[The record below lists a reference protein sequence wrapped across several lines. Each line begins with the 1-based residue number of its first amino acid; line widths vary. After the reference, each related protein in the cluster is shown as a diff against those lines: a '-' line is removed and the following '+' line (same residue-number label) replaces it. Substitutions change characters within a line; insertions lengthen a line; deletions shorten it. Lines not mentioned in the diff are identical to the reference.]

1 MIISKLHYTKLQRQ
15 LIFLLPLFFCVEV
28 ASAQIADDD
37 WLVVSGG
44 GQTKEQIRPEIDH
57 ALEATTVEAE
67 RITGVRGKYAEAEGD
82 AVIIRGVQELRG
94 NYLFYDQIKDEIT
107 GQGDVSIKK
116 SGVLINGDTFMY
128 SPGLETGEITEA
140 EYFLIDSGGRG
151 KSERLIFDGPSRQS
165 AVNATYTSCD
175 VSQEDVYLKTSLL
188 NLYQDKEY
196 GVARQATVWFKGA
209 PILYTPFLSFPLTD
223 KRKTGLLTPSY
234 GQSVQNGFEVSIPV
248 YLNLAPNFDST
259 IALRTMSERGN
270 LIASHS
276 RYMGGS
282 FSGHL
287 TYDAI
292 DDDKKL
298 FRESGSETSRA
309 YYNFVHQQTF
319 GSHVSGYAKLQ
330 GISDDTYFKDLSNDL
345 AKTSLVHL
353 PREMGLNA
361 SGTNW
366 IGRARVVHY
375 QTLDFETPPVQL
387 DPQIDFGFNPSLGFG
402 FESESTSQISDFDDR
417 NQKGARRTIV
427 YPGIRYVYEN
437 DFLTLSP
444 KLGLHYTNY
453 DLDTGTNEDRSLPIY
468 TMSASL
474 AFERAL
480 KWAGVNL
487 TQTLVPKIFYVHV
500 PFEDQTALPVFD
512 SALSDFSFSQI
523 FTENIF
529 SGGDR
534 INDADQLTVGLV
546 SKFLETETGVERF
559 QITAA
564 QRFHFDEERVV
575 INPGDTPR
583 TGNRSDILLG
593 GSGKINRS
601 WSADSLLRYSGVL
614 DEVVNHDHRIKY
626 TREAGKSLSFAYR
639 YARDAHEQFDL
650 SGQWPIKGRWG
661 AAARWNY
668 AKDSGKL
675 IEGVLGLEY
684 KVGCWAFRMVAN
696 RFLTGQDS
704 VARDLYATSFFV
716 QLELKGITQIG
727 SDAVG
732 VLKQNVRGFS
742 EN

>member
-37 WLVVSGG
+37 WLIVSGG

-57 ALEATTVEAE
+57 VLEATTVEAE

-209 PILYTPFLSFPLTD
+209 PILYTPYLSFPLTD

-234 GQSVQNGFEVSIPV
+234 GQSVQNGFEVSIPM
-248 YLNLAPNFDST
+248 YLNVAPNFDAT

-282 FSGHL
+282 FAGHL
-287 TYDAI
+287 SYDVI
-292 DDDKKL
+292 NDDRKFSK
-298 FRESGSETSRA
+298 ESGDEDSRA
-309 YYNFVHQQTF
+309 YYNFAHNQKF
-319 GSHVSGYAKLQ
+319 GSHVIGYAKLQ
-330 GISDDTYFKDLSNDL
+330 GISDDTYFKDLSNDA

-353 PREMGLNA
+353 PREIGLTA
-361 SGTNW
+361 SAEDWFGS
-366 IGRARVVHY
+366 ARVVHY
-375 QTLDFETPPVQL
+375 QTLDFGAPPVKL
-387 DPQIDFGFNPSLGFG
+387 DPQINFEYTPVLGYG
-402 FESESTSQISDFDDR
+402 FESESRTQLSIFNDR
-417 NQKGARRTIV
+417 NKKTRRTIV

-444 KLGLHYTNY
+444 KVGLHYTNY

-468 TMSASL
+468 TM
-474 AFERAL
+474 ERI
-480 KWAGVNL
+480 
-487 TQTLVPKIFYVHV
+487 T
-500 PFEDQTALPVFD
+500 
-512 SALSDFSFSQI
+512 
-523 FTENIF
+523 
-529 SGGDR
+529 
-534 INDADQLTVGLV
+534 
-546 SKFLETETGVERF
+546 RF
-559 QITAA
+559 
-564 QRFHFDEERVV
+564 
-575 INPGDTPR
+575 
-583 TGNRSDILLG
+583 
-593 GSGKINRS
+593 
-601 WSADSLLRYSGVL
+601 
-614 DEVVNHDHRIKY
+614 
-626 TREAGKSLSFAYR
+626 
-639 YARDAHEQFDL
+639 
-650 SGQWPIKGRWG
+650 
-661 AAARWNY
+661 
-668 AKDSGKL
+668 
-675 IEGVLGLEY
+675 
-684 KVGCWAFRMVAN
+684 
-696 RFLTGQDS
+696 
-704 VARDLYATSFFV
+704 
-716 QLELKGITQIG
+716 
-727 SDAVG
+727 
-732 VLKQNVRGFS
+732 
-742 EN
+742 

>member
-1 MIISKLHYTKLQRQ
+1 MIISELHYTKLQRQ
-15 LIFLLPLFFCVEV
+15 LIFLLPLFFCVEI

-37 WLVVSGG
+37 WLIVSGG
-44 GQTKEQIRPEIDH
+44 GQTKEQMHPEIDH

-67 RITGVRGKYAEAEGD
+67 RITVVRGKYAEAEGD

-116 SGVLINGDTFMY
+116 SGVLINGDAFMY

-209 PILYTPFLSFPLTD
+209 PILYTPYLSFPLTD

-234 GQSVQNGFEVSIPV
+234 GQSVQNGFEVSIPM
-248 YLNLAPNFDST
+248 YLNVAPNFDAT

-282 FSGHL
+282 FAGHL
-287 TYDAI
+287 SYDVI
-292 DDDKKL
+292 NDDRKFSK
-298 FRESGSETSRA
+298 ESGDEDSRA
-309 YYNFVHQQTF
+309 YYNFAHNQKF
-319 GSHVSGYAKLQ
+319 GSHVIGYAKLQ
-330 GISDDTYFKDLSNDL
+330 GISDDTYFKDLSNDA

-353 PREMGLNA
+353 PREIGLTA
-361 SGTNW
+361 SAEDWFGS
-366 IGRARVVHY
+366 ARVVHY
-375 QTLDFETPPVQL
+375 QTLDFGAPPVKL
-387 DPQIDFGFNPSLGFG
+387 DPQINFEYTPVLGYG
-402 FESESTSQISDFDDR
+402 FESESRTQLSIFNDR
-417 NQKGARRTIV
+417 NKKTRRTIV

-444 KLGLHYTNY
+444 KVGLHYTNY

-468 TMSASL
+468 TMEASI
-474 AFERAL
+474 AFERDL
-480 KWAGVNL
+480 TWSGVGL
-487 TQTLVPKIFYVHV
+487 VQTFVPKLFYVHV
-500 PFEDQTALPVFD
+500 PFEDQSTLPVFD
-512 SALSDFSFSQI
+512 TGLNDFSFSQI

-546 SKFLETETGVERF
+546 SKFLEWESGVERF
-559 QITAA
+559 QVTVA
-564 QRFHFDEERVV
+564 QRFHFDEEFVV

-583 TGNRSDILLG
+583 TGNRSDILLAAG
-593 GSGKINRS
+593 GEINSS

-614 DEVVNHDHRIKY
+614 DEVVNRDHGLAYNRGP
-626 TREAGKSLSFAYR
+626 GKSLYFAYR
-639 YARDAHEQFDL
+639 FARDKHEQFDL

-661 AAARWNY
+661 AAGRWNF

-675 IEGVLGLEY
+675 LIGVLGLEY
-684 KVGCWAFRMVAN
+684 KVGCWALRMVGK
-696 RFLTGQDS
+696 RLLTGLKNSDKED
-704 VARDLYATSFFV
+704 VYATSFFV
-716 QLELKGITQIG
+716 QLELTGITQIG
-727 SDAVG
+727 SDAIG
-732 VLKQNVRGFS
+732 TLKENITGFS